1 MEVKKKETFRKV
13 ALERLSSPDKLDQLI
28 QVVSNKAWL
37 VLSLIIALA
46 FAIILWG
53 IFGEIAVKINAEGVL
68 LRSGGVL
75 NVYST
80 VNGTISDVA
89 VRPGSNVDRGDVV
102 ARILIPEIL
111 NDIYILNNQ
120 INDEK
125 VNYDNQ
131 LKHFDLLQ
139 EQANFTIANLKE
151 RLQNRQILFDKG
163 LLTKDKVLETSSML
177 QAKIAELDNL
187 KIQRTD
193 AKNKIDQL
201 NDRLYTLH
209 GNLVRQSRVVTP
221 YSGKV
226 IEVKVNNDQLVS
238 VGTKIIS
245 LELTGKNIKDLEA
258 ILYVNFT
265 DGKKIMKGMDAMVI
279 PNIVKVEEFGSMVG
293 KVTSI
298 SKYPLTIESM
308 VNELGDEEL
317 VKKLTETGPKYKVII
332 DLEPSTQTISG
343 YKWTSS
349 AGPPVRINSGTLC
362 SGTLI
367 LMKRSPISF
376 VLPFLKKTV
385 GID

>member
-46 FAIILWG
+46 VAIIIWS
-53 IFGEIAVKINAEGVL
+53 IFGEIAVKISSEGVL

-139 EQANFTIANLKE
+139 EQADFTIANLKE
-151 RLQNRQILFDKG
+151 RLENRQILFNKG
-163 LLTKDKVLETSSML
+163 LLTKDKVLETSGML

-187 KIQRTD
+187 RIQRTD
-193 AKNKIDQL
+193 AKNKLDQL
-201 NDRLYTLH
+201 NDRLYTLR

-279 PNIVKVEEFGSMVG
+279 PNIVKVEEFGSMIG

-308 VNELGDEEL
+308 INELGDEEL

-332 DLEPSTQTISG
+332 DLEPSPQTISG